1 MFDSLQTAGSNLRR
15 DWKRNAHRHA
25 FSSCFSRTLN
35 SEELFFSEANLS
47 TLLEAVRVREG
58 RFSKKDI
65 PKKKIL
71 RKEPGSE
78 MPGKHKIR
86 LERGPI
92 VATDSCTEF
101 RRYVI
106 VIWKE
111 GRPVV
116 EKEEKEGKD
125 ISDIKL

>member
-1 MFDSLQTAGSNLRR
+1 
-15 DWKRNAHRHA
+15 
-25 FSSCFSRTLN
+25 
-35 SEELFFSEANLS
+35 
-47 TLLEAVRVREG
+47 
-58 RFSKKDI
+58 
-65 PKKKIL
+65 
-71 RKEPGSE
+71 

-125 ISDIKL
+125 KRYQTLKKTRNYFKLAEKGTEP